1 MMYCNFQ
8 GSPHPAWP
16 RNMGRLHLRLGQS
29 PHLAAVTRSRLVR
42 CRISGMPQQKPQ
54 SQGFC
59 GSPQKL
65 SQEGSEGYLPQMCV
79 VNTKYPRRY
88 SLNGVTRRA
97 ASPWSKYSN
106 QWGYSA
112 ESWTLFIKVYRV
124 NIYFSGGPPSK
135 RIKTFKNHTQLRSLL
150 VAWILALV
158 PH

>member
-106 QWGYSA
+106 QWDIALNLGLCLSGYIGWISIFLWA
-112 ESWTLFIKVYRV
+112 PHPK
-124 NIYFSGGPPSK
+124 G
-135 RIKTFKNHTQLRSLL
+135 LRHLRT
-150 VAWILALV
+150 I
-158 PH
+158 PN